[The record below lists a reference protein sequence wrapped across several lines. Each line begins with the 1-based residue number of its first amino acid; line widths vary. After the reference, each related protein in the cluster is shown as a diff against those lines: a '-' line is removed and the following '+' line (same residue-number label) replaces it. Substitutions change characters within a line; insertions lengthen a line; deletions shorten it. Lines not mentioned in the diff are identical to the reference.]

1 MVYLYKSILAR
12 VQPEIPN
19 ACRIEQFKDQIDQ
32 VEEFVL
38 ANIQELVFLRMNQT
52 EYKDVIKKMKA
63 MDSKKKTDTK

>member
-1 MVYLYKSILAR
+1 
-12 VQPEIPN
+12 
-19 ACRIEQFKDQIDQ
+19 
-32 VEEFVL
+32 L

>member
-1 MVYLYKSILAR
+1 MVYLYKSILTR